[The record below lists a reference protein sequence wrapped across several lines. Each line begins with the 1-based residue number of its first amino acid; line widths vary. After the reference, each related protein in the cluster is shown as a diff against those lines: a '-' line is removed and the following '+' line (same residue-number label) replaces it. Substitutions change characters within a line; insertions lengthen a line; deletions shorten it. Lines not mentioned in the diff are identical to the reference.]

1 MSNTTNPITARRLK
15 DRKSL
20 IIAIAIIA
28 VAAAG
33 FYLFY
38 AFIVKWTYIEHDI
51 GWNKD
56 VRREPVYAAREFL
69 EKQGIETEY
78 RRSFALFDKLDGN
91 SSRNTPGPN
100 DTIVLFDSFGVISEA
115 RFEKL
120 SPWLHS
126 GGTLVTSTYNPRNKG
141 VEPDELFYYLG
152 VEVHESISPIELRQG
167 ENQEDAEQRVKQRRF
182 PFEGFLKDI
191 AEEAKKTEQKNK
203 QNIED
208 GEFLKKA
215 DKSSSR
221 SETLEPEQS
230 AAKDNEKAEGGE
242 DKNSKNKTDSSLL
255 QPEKLDKTD
264 ADKAEGSVEEKS
276 DAKSDEKPDEQ
287 EEKYGSYK
295 HYNPSE
301 CPKLAAATLIPFS
314 SEAEPLA
321 VHFNRGRLF
330 DYMDESAEP
339 EGWVGDENGM
349 LFAQYLMNNGQV
361 YITVNNHIW
370 WNENIAC
377 LDNAYLLLK
386 IINRDG
392 KVWFVQ
398 NMESPALSEAAWQF
412 APAVV
417 IGLTIAL
424 LLWLWF
430 TSRRFGPVFP
440 ERDLSRRSFAEHLRA
455 HARFLWRKQ
464 AHQRMLNSLRHSVFA
479 LLSRKISR
487 FDTLPEKEKLDHLE
501 ALFKM
506 DRTELYRAF
515 IKTDIDDPNE
525 LVTVVQCLKQIK
537 DSL

>member
-1 MSNTTNPITARRLK
+1 MSNATNPITAKRLK
-15 DRKSL
+15 DRKAL
-20 IIAIAIIA
+20 IIAASVIATLA
-28 VAAAG
+28 LLY
-33 FYLFY
+33 YLFIT
-38 AFIVKWTYIEHDI
+38 FVVKWTYTEHDV
-51 GWNKD
+51 GWSED
-56 VRREPVYAAREFL
+56 VRREPVFAARQFL
-69 EKQGIETEY
+69 EKQGIATEY

-91 SSRNTPGPN
+91 STRNTPGPN
-100 DTIVLFDSFGVISEA
+100 DTIVLFDSFGVINEA

-120 SPWLHS
+120 SPWLHE

-152 VEVHESISPIELRQG
+152 VATQEDMSAIELRLR
-167 ENQEDAEQRVKQRRF
+167 ETKEEAEKRVKK
-182 PFEGFLKDI
+182 GKFLFGEFFDDLIDESKKV
-191 AEEAKKTEQKNK
+191 EEKKNK
-203 QNIED
+203 KQKIDD

-215 DKSSSR
+215 SPKADELAGSS
-221 SETLEPEQS
+221 EPPKVAPADDAPGQPAEPI
-230 AAKDNEKAEGGE
+230 EGGE
-242 DKNSKNKTDSSLL
+242 AADAAEIDGVDELADTAAAEKESNSRY
-255 QPEKLDKTD
+255 
-264 ADKAEGSVEEKS
+264 
-276 DAKSDEKPDEQ
+276 
-287 EEKYGSYK
+287 KYF
-295 HYNPSE
+295 NPSE
-301 CPKLAAATLIPFS
+301 CPELESATRIPFS
-314 SEAEPLA
+314 SESTPLEI
-321 VHFNRGRLF
+321 HFNKGRLF
-330 DYMDESAEP
+330 DYDDESAEP
-339 EGWVGDENGM
+339 EGWVGDENGL
-349 LFAQYLMNNGQV
+349 LFAQYMMHNGQAF
-361 YITVNNHIW
+361 ITVNNHIW

-377 LDNAYLLLK
+377 RDNAYLLLK
-386 IINRDG
+386 VINRDG

-464 AHQRMLNSLRHSVFA
+464 AHQRMVNSLRQSVFT
-479 LLSRKISR
+479 LLSRKVAR